1 MHKVTMPAHIIER
14 MRKLRNG
21 SDHIYASLDMSKVAH
36 VVVDMQVGFVEVGAP
51 IEVPMTREIT
61 GTINSISEAV
71 RQAGGVNVF
80 TRYTYDPTEKHSW
93 EHWFAT
99 LPPSQR
105 DGQEKMSAGRPDWE
119 IDPRME
125 VKAGDIIVD
134 KTRFSALIP
143 ETCDMDAQLKAKGID
158 TLIIT
163 GTLTNCCC
171 ESTARD
177 ALQMGYKV
185 IFMSDANA
193 TLSDEE
199 HLGTLLSMYTIFA
212 DVMDTPYLLDLIDK
226 SSALKAAA

>member
-1 MHKVTMPAHIIER
+1 MHKVTIPQHIVDR
-14 MRKLRNG
+14 VRGVRG
-21 SDHIYASLDMSKVAH
+21 GDHIYTSLDMAKVAH
-36 VVVDMQVGFVEVGAP
+36 VCVDMQVGFVAEGAP
-51 IEVPMTREIT
+51 IEVPMTRQIA
-61 GTINSISEAV
+61 GTINTISAAV
-71 RQAGGVNVF
+71 RQAGGLNVF
-80 TRYTYDPTEKHSW
+80 TRYTYDPGEKLSW
-93 EHWFAT
+93 DHWFQTLGAT
-99 LPPSQR
+99 QLDAQA
-105 DGQEKMSAGRPDWE
+105 KMARGMPDWE
-119 IDPRME
+119 MDPSME
-125 VKAGDIIVD
+125 IAADDMIVD

-143 ETCDMDAQLKAKGID
+143 ETCDMDSQLKALGID

-212 DVMDTPYLLDLIDK
+212 DVMDTPYLLDLIDR
-226 SSALKAAA
+226 SSATRAAA

>member
-1 MHKVTMPAHIIER
+1 MHNVSIPQHIVDR
-14 MRKLRNG
+14 VRAQRG
-21 SDHIYASLDMSKVAH
+21 RDHIFDSLDMSAVAH
-36 VVVDMQVGFVEVGAP
+36 VCVDMQVGFVAQGAP
-51 IEVPMTREIT
+51 IEVPMTRRIT
-61 GTINSISEAV
+61 GTINRISEAV
-71 RQAGGVNVF
+71 RESGGVNVF
-80 TRYTYDPTEKHSW
+80 TRYTYDPAEKVSW
-93 EHWFAT
+93 DYWFKSYLGPTQLEA
-99 LPPSQR
+99 QA
-105 DGQEKMSAGRPDWE
+105 KMSRGQPDWE
-119 IDPRME
+119 IDPAMD
-125 VKAGDIIVD
+125 VTADDIIVD

-143 ETCDMDAQLKAKGID
+143 ETCDMDAQLKARGID

-212 DVMDTPYLLDLIDK
+212 DVMDTPHLIGLIRK
-226 SSALKAAA
+226 SALTKAAA

>member
-1 MHKVTMPAHIIER
+1 MHQVTIPQHIVDR
-14 MRKLRNG
+14 VRGVRG
-21 SDHIYASLDMSKVAH
+21 SDHVYASLDMRKVAH
-36 VVVDMQVGFVEVGAP
+36 VCVDMQVGFVAEGAP
-51 IEVPMTREIT
+51 IEVPMTRQIT
-61 GTINSISEAV
+61 GTINTISAAMRES
-71 RQAGGVNVF
+71 GGINVF
-80 TRYTYDPTEKHSW
+80 TRYTYDPAEKHSW
-93 EHWFAT
+93 DHWFKTLGAT
-99 LPPSQR
+99 QLDAQA
-105 DGQEKMSAGRPDWE
+105 KMARGMPDWE
-119 IDPRME
+119 IDPAME
-125 VKAGDIIVD
+125 VKAGDIVVD

-143 ETCDMDAQLKAKGID
+143 ETCDMDAELKARGID

-212 DVMDTPYLLDLIDK
+212 DVMDTPYLLDLIEK
-226 SSALKAAA
+226 STATKAAA

>member
-1 MHKVTMPAHIIER
+1 MHNVTIPAHIVDR
-14 MRKLRNG
+14 VRKVRG
-21 SDHIYASLDMSKVAH
+21 GDHIYDALDMSKVAH
-36 VVVDMQVGFVEVGAP
+36 VCVDMQVGFVAAGAP
-51 IEVPMTREIT
+51 IEVPMTRQIA
-61 GTINSISEAV
+61 GTINTISEAV

-80 TRYTYDPTEKHSW
+80 TRYTYDPGEKHSW
-93 EHWFAT
+93 DHWFKTLGAT
-99 LPPSQR
+99 QLDAQA
-105 DGQEKMSAGRPDWE
+105 KMAAGERDWE
-119 IDPRME
+119 MDPLME
-125 VKAGDIIVD
+125 VKAGDMIVD

-143 ETCDMDAQLKAKGID
+143 ETCDMDEQLKARGID

-212 DVMDTPYLLDLIDK
+212 DVMDTPYLLALIGK
-226 SSALKAAA
+226 STAVKAAA

>member
-1 MHKVTMPAHIIER
+1 MHQVTIPQHIVDR
-14 MRKLRNG
+14 VRGVRG
-21 SDHIYASLDMSKVAH
+21 SDHIYSSLDMSKVAH
-36 VVVDMQVGFVEVGAP
+36 VIVDMQVGFVAEGAP
-51 IEVPMTREIT
+51 IEVPMTRQIAS
-61 GTINSISEAV
+61 TINTISEAV
-71 RQAGGVNVF
+71 REAGGVNVF
-80 TRYTYDPTEKHSW
+80 TRYTYDPSEKHSW
-93 EHWFAT
+93 DHWFKTLGAT
-99 LPPSQR
+99 QLDAQA
-105 DGQEKMSAGRPDWE
+105 KMGPGMPDWE
-119 IDPRME
+119 IDPSME
-125 VKAGDIIVD
+125 VVTGDIIVD

-143 ETCDMDAQLKAKGID
+143 ETCDMDDQLKARGID

-212 DVMDTPYLLDLIDK
+212 DVMDTSYLLDLIEK
-226 SSALKAAA
+226 SRIKAAA

>member
-1 MHKVTMPAHIIER
+1 MHKVTIPAHIVDR
-14 MRKLRNG
+14 VRKVRG
-21 SDHIYASLDMSKVAH
+21 GDHIYAALDMSKVAH
-36 VVVDMQVGFVEVGAP
+36 VCVDMQVGFVEAGAP
-51 IEVPMTREIT
+51 IEVPMTREIY
-61 GTINSISEAV
+61 GTINTISEAV
-71 RQAGGVNVF
+71 RQAGGMNVF
-80 TRYTYDPTEKHSW
+80 TRYTYDPAEKHSW
-93 EHWFAT
+93 DHWFKTLGAT
-99 LPPSQR
+99 QLE
-105 DGQEKMSAGRPDWE
+105 GQAKMAAGQPDWE

-125 VKAGDIIVD
+125 MKAGDIIVD

-171 ESTARD
+171 DSTARD

-185 IFMSDANA
+185 IFMTDANA

-212 DVMDTPYLLDLIDK
+212 DVMDTPYLLELIDK
-226 SSALKAAA
+226 SSAVKAAA

>member
-1 MHKVTMPAHIIER
+1 MHKVTIPSHIVER
-14 MRKLRNG
+14 VRKVRG
-21 SDHIYASLDMSKVAH
+21 GDHIYAALDMSKVAH
-36 VVVDMQVGFVEVGAP
+36 VCVDMQVGFVAEGAP
-51 IEVPMTREIT
+51 IEVPMTREIY
-61 GTINSISEAV
+61 GTINTISEAV
-71 RQAGGVNVF
+71 RQAGGLNVF
-80 TRYTYDPTEKHSW
+80 TRYTFDPTEKHSW
-93 EHWFAT
+93 AYWVET
-99 LPPSQR
+99 LGKAQQE
-105 DGQEKMSAGRPDWE
+105 GQKKMGPGQPDWE

-125 VKAGDIIVD
+125 LKAGDIIVD

-143 ETCDMDAQLKAKGID
+143 ETCDMDAILKQKGID

-212 DVMDTPYLLDLIDK
+212 DVMDTPYLLELIEK
-226 SSALKAAA
+226 SSLTKAAA

>member
-1 MHKVTMPAHIIER
+1 MHHVTIPQHIVDR
-14 MRKLRNG
+14 VRGVRG
-21 SDHIYASLDMSKVAH
+21 SDHVYASLDMSKVAH
-36 VVVDMQVGFVEVGAP
+36 VCVDMQVGFVAEGAP
-51 IEVPMTREIT
+51 IEVPMTRQI
-61 GTINSISEAV
+61 GNTINTISQKV
-71 RQAGGVNVF
+71 RETGGVNVF
-80 TRYTYDPTEKHSW
+80 TRYTYDLAEKHSW
-93 EHWFAT
+93 AHWFDT
-99 LPPSQR
+99 LGKTQI
-105 DGQEKMSAGRPDWE
+105 DAQAKMARGMPDWE
-119 IDPRME
+119 MDPSIE

-143 ETCDMDAQLKAKGID
+143 ETCDMDEQLKAKGID

-212 DVMDTPYLLDLIDK
+212 DVMDTPYLLDLIEK
-226 SSALKAAA
+226 STATKAAA

>member
-1 MHKVTMPAHIIER
+1 MHNVTIPDHIIER
-14 MRKLRNG
+14 VRRVRG
-21 SDHIYASLDMSKVAH
+21 SDHVYSSLDMSKVAH
-36 VVVDMQVGFVEVGAP
+36 VIVDMQVGFVAEGAP
-51 IEVPMTREIT
+51 IEVPMTREIY
-61 GTINSISEAV
+61 GTINTISEAV
-71 RQAGGVNVF
+71 REAGGLNVF
-80 TRYTYDPTEKHSW
+80 TRYTYDPSEKYSW

-99 LPPSQR
+99 LGATQL
-105 DGQEKMSAGRPDWE
+105 DAQAKMGPGKPDWE

-125 VKAGDIIVD
+125 VKAGDMIVD

-143 ETCDMDAQLKAKGID
+143 ETCDMDEQLKAKGID

-212 DVMDTPYLLDLIDK
+212 DVMDTPYLLDLIEK
-226 SSALKAAA
+226 SAVKAAA

>member
-1 MHKVTMPAHIIER
+1 MHNVTLPAHIVER
-14 MRKLRNG
+14 MRKVRGG
-21 SDHIYASLDMSKVAH
+21 SDHIYSSLDMSKVAH
-36 VVVDMQVGFVEVGAP
+36 VCVDMQVGFVAEGAP
-51 IEVPMTREIT
+51 IEVPMTREIY
-61 GTINSISEAV
+61 GTMNTISEAV
-71 RQAGGVNVF
+71 RKAGGLNVF
-80 TRYTYDPTEKHSW
+80 TRYTYDPSEKHSW
-93 EHWFAT
+93 AYWVET
-99 LPPSQR
+99 LGADQKA
-105 DGQEKMSAGRPDWE
+105 GQEKMAPGMPDWE
-119 IDPRME
+119 MDPRME
-125 VKAGDIIVD
+125 IKAGDLIVD

-199 HLGTLLSMYTIFA
+199 HLGTLISMYTIFA
-212 DVMDTPYLLDLIDK
+212 DVMDTPYLLDLIEK
-226 SSALKAAA
+226 SSVKAAA

>member
-1 MHKVTMPAHIIER
+1 MHNVTIPDHIVERVRKVR
-14 MRKLRNG
+14 G
-21 SDHIYASLDMSKVAH
+21 SDHVYTSLDMSKVAH
-36 VVVDMQVGFVEVGAP
+36 VIVDMQVGFVAEGAP
-51 IEVPMTREIT
+51 IEVPMTREIY
-61 GTINSISEAV
+61 GTINTISEAV
-71 RQAGGVNVF
+71 REAGGLNVF
-80 TRYTYDPTEKHSW
+80 TRYTYDPSEKHSW

-99 LPPSQR
+99 LGTTQL
-105 DGQEKMSAGRPDWE
+105 DAQAKMGPGKPDWE
-119 IDPRME
+119 VDPRME

-143 ETCDMDAQLKAKGID
+143 ETCDMDAILKAKGID

-199 HLGTLLSMYTIFA
+199 HLGTLISMYTIFA
-212 DVMDTPYLLDLIDK
+212 DLMDTPYLLDLIEK
-226 SSALKAAA
+226 SAVKAAA

>member
-1 MHKVTMPAHIIER
+1 MHKVTMPAHILER
-14 MRKLRNG
+14 MRKVRNG
-21 SDHIYASLDMSKVAH
+21 SDHIYSSLDMSKVAH

-51 IEVPMTREIT
+51 IEVPMTREIY
-61 GTINSISEAV
+61 GTINTISEAV

-80 TRYTYDPTEKHSW
+80 TRYTYDPAEKHSW

-105 DGQEKMSAGRPDWE
+105 AGQETMRAGKPDWE
-119 IDPRME
+119 VDPRME

-143 ETCDMDAQLKAKGID
+143 ETCDMDAILKAKGID

>member
-1 MHKVTMPAHIIER
+1 MHNVTIPAHIVER
-14 MRKLRNG
+14 VHKARG
-21 SDHIYASLDMSKVAH
+21 GDHIFASLDMSKVAH
-36 VVVDMQVGFVEVGAP
+36 VCVDMQVGFVEVGAP
-51 IEVPMTREIT
+51 IEVPMTREIF
-61 GTINSISEAV
+61 GTINTISEAV

-80 TRYTYDPTEKHSW
+80 TRYTYDPAEKHSW
-93 EHWFAT
+93 EYWFET
-99 LPPSQR
+99 L
-105 DGQEKMSAGRPDWE
+105 GAAGRGAQAKMAAGEADWE
-119 IDPRME
+119 VDPRMA

-143 ETCDMDAQLKAKGID
+143 ETCDMDAILKARGID

-226 SSALKAAA
+226 SSDVKAAA

>member
-1 MHKVTMPAHIIER
+1 MHQVTIPQHIVDR
-14 MRKLRNG
+14 VRGVRG
-21 SDHIYASLDMSKVAH
+21 GDHIYASLDMSKVAH
-36 VVVDMQVGFVEVGAP
+36 VIVDMQVGFVAEGAP
-51 IEVPMTREIT
+51 IEVPMTRQIAS
-61 GTINSISEAV
+61 TINTISEAV
-71 RQAGGVNVF
+71 REAGGVNVF

-93 EHWFAT
+93 DHWFKTLGAT
-99 LPPSQR
+99 QLDAQS
-105 DGQEKMSAGRPDWE
+105 KMAPRMPDWE
-119 IDPRME
+119 IDPSME
-125 VKAGDIIVD
+125 VVAGDIIVD

-143 ETCDMDAQLKAKGID
+143 ETCDMDEQLKAKGID

-212 DVMDTPYLLDLIDK
+212 DVMDTPYLLDLIEK
-226 SSALKAAA
+226 SRIKAAA